1 METGER
7 INGRYK
13 VKQLIGT
20 GGMARVYLAT
30 DLILD
35 RNVAVKTLAYDFQ
48 DDEDS
53 LRRFKREAMSTTE
66 LVHPNIVN
74 IYDVQEDEYPY
85 IVMEYIKGTNLKEYI
100 RNNQPISYRKIITI
114 MDQILDAMSYAHENN
129 IIHRDIK
136 PQNILIDRND
146 TIKITDFGIAVALSE
161 NSITQTNSLLGSV
174 HYMSPEQAKGSV
186 VTKSSD
192 IYSLGVVL
200 YEMLTGSVPF
210 EGESAVSI
218 ALKHFQ
224 KPLPSIREKD
234 HSLPQP
240 LENVVLKATAKDA
253 TQRYNSVKEM
263 KEDLQTVLLPERSN
277 EEKFV
282 PKGINEDSTKVL
294 TPVSELSVERNE
306 EEPDNTEE
314 IIKKKKRRRW
324 PWILTLLILL
334 LFIFL
339 GYFIIQTIPNEIQVP
354 SFQGL
359 TMDEAETRLEEYNL
373 FLGDVVEQSNE
384 NIEEGSVISSSP
396 NSGSTI
402 TEEQEVDL
410 YVSTGKLEYELDDYE
425 DENFEEVRAELTE
438 LGFSVERVEE
448 DSENIEQGNIISQG
462 ISAGDWVVPSE
473 TTITFTVSTGP
484 AGFPLRD
491 LSGYSRAGV
500 DDYVQQNG
508 LNVTIE
514 EAPSE
519 DVPEGQVIAQQPE
532 AGTTLYSD
540 SHVTV
545 TFSTGPEENQL
556 QNFSHVVTIPFEES
570 TDEIQDDNS
579 SEQTEPNHAQIY
591 ISDAETNMDEPVHE
605 FDMTEETQLIL
616 NFAVEEGSSAEYR
629 IVRNGEVVDEETVEP

>member
-570 TDEIQDDNS
+570 TDENQDDNS

>member
-7 INGRYK
+7 INERYR
-13 VKQLIGT
+13 VKQLIGA

-35 RNVAVKTLAYDFQ
+35 RDVAVKTLAYNFQ

-74 IYDVQEDEYPY
+74 IYDVREDECPY
-85 IVMEYIKGTNLKEYI
+85 IVMEYIEGTNLKEYI
-100 RNNQPISYRKIITI
+100 KNNQPISYKKIVTI
-114 MDQILDAMSYAHENN
+114 MDQILDAVSYAHENN

-136 PQNILIDRND
+136 PQNILIDKND
-146 TIKITDFGIAVALSE
+146 TIKITDFGIAVALSDS
-161 NSITQTNSLLGSV
+161 SITQTNSLLGSV
-174 HYMSPEQAKGSV
+174 HYMSPEQAKGSL

-192 IYSLGVVL
+192 IYSLGIVL

-210 EGESAVSI
+210 DGESAVSI

-224 KPLPSIREKD
+224 KPLPFIREKD
-234 HSLPQP
+234 RSLPQS
-240 LENVVLKATAKDA
+240 LENVVLKATAKDSN
-253 TQRYNSVKEM
+253 QRYDSVKEM

-277 EEKFV
+277 EERFV
-282 PKGINEDSTKVL
+282 TKDINEDSTKVL
-294 TPVSELSVERNE
+294 TPVSDSSVEKKE
-306 EEPDNTEE
+306 TESDDTKGITE
-314 IIKKKKRRRW
+314 KKKRRRW
-324 PWILTLLILL
+324 PLIIAVLL
-334 LFIFL
+334 LFILIFL
-339 GYFIIQTIPNEIQVP
+339 GYFFIQFTPDEIQVP

-359 TMDEAETRLEEYNL
+359 TMEEAETQLGEYNL
-373 FLGDVVEQSNE
+373 FLGNLVERSNE
-384 NIEEGSVISSSP
+384 NIEEGSVIRSNPS
-396 NSGSTI
+396 SGSTI
-402 TEEQEVDL
+402 REEQEVDL
-410 YVSTGKLEYELDDYE
+410 YVSTGKQEYELDNYE
-425 DENFEEVRAELTE
+425 NDNYEEVRAELTE
-438 LGFSVERVEE
+438 LGFSVERVDES
-448 DSENIEQGNIISQG
+448 SETIEQGSVISQN
-462 ISAGDWVVPSE
+462 IAPEDSVVPGE

-519 DVPEGQVIAQQPE
+519 TVPEGQVITQQPE

-540 SHVTV
+540 SHITA

-556 QNFSHVVTIPFEES
+556 QNFSRVVTIPYAES
-570 TDEIQDDNS
+570 TDENPSDSS
-579 SEQTEPNHAQIY
+579 SEQTEPNHIQTF

-616 NFAVEEGSSAEYR
+616 NFAIESESSAEYR
-629 IVRNGEVVDEETVEP
+629 IVRDGEVVEEETVEP